1 MAPGELMAPHTAN
14 SDIQMINKVKMFS
27 SFYDSKN
34 RSPGEIIEANYRR
47 TAAPAGNDSVAKRGC
62 IKSLDANNWA
72 QFGNSGR
79 SS

>member
-14 SDIQMINKVKMFS
+14 SDIQMIKKVKMFS

-47 TAAPAGNDSVAKRGC
+47 TAAPTGND
-62 IKSLDANNWA
+62 
-72 QFGNSGR
+72 
-79 SS
+79 